1 MNPIETKDLIIRDS
15 VFEDLKYFDPWER
28 QPEVTEFFSIA
39 DGQSFEDVTKAYVK
53 FDEVEDMRQYTICLR
68 KSGEPVGRIIL
79 GDIIEGWKCEIWRIY
94 IADTAL
100 RGKGYG
106 RQAMEATMK
115 LCFED
120 FGMKRVYLDHY
131 TGNPAAHLYLNLGFQ
146 YEGVLRKNCRKNG
159 VLYDVHLMSM
169 LAEEY
174 FERYGKCMQ

>member
-28 QPEVTEFFSIA
+28 QSAVTEFFSIA
-39 DGQSFEDVTKAYVK
+39 DGQSLEDVTKAYVK
-53 FDEVEDMRQYTICLR
+53 FDEAADMRQYTICLR

-106 RQAMEATMK
+106 RQAMEAAMK
-115 LCFED
+115 LCFEE

-159 VLYDVHLMSM
+159 GLYDVHLMSM

-174 FERYGKCMQ
+174 FRNKNL

>member
-28 QPEVTEFFSIA
+28 QPAVTEFFSIA
-39 DGQSFEDVTKAYVK
+39 DGQSLEDVTKAYVK
-53 FDEVEDMRQYTICLR
+53 FDEAADMRQYTICLR

-120 FGMKRVYLDHY
+120 FGMKRVYLDHQY
-131 TGNPAAHLYLNLGFQ
+131 GKSSGAPVSESGISVRGRAAKELQ
-146 YEGVLRKNCRKNG
+146 EEWSALRRAS
-159 VLYDVHLMSM
+159 DVHAGRGIL
-169 LAEEY
+169 
-174 FERYGKCMQ
+174 